1 MTAKICLKCG
11 LLGSENPDIFGE
23 LKDSNI
29 CPVCGAPWID
39 IRNDEKYKKEH
50 KKWMKKHKKDTDL
63 QTKWVEYYTGQPL
76 DPELVAKREAYN
88 KRIIEYITS
97 GKSLDDYHAKK
108 MEKAVHEAENK
119 LETNPTPPAPVVTCP
134 YCHSTNTK
142 KISAGHRWLSTGLF
156 GLASSDLGKQWK
168 CMDCGSKF

>member
-39 IRNDEKYKKEH
+39 IRNDEKNKKEH
-50 KKWMKKHKKDTDL
+50 KEWMKKHKKDTDL

-142 KISAGHRWLSTGLF
+142 KISQMSRVTSIGFWGVFSKKI
-156 GLASSDLGKQWK
+156 GKQWH
-168 CMDCGSKF
+168 CNECNSDF

>member
-50 KKWMKKHKKDTDL
+50 KEWMKKHKKDTDL

-142 KISAGHRWLSTGLF
+142 KISQMSRVTSIGFWGVFSKKI
-156 GLASSDLGKQWK
+156 GKQWH
-168 CMDCGSKF
+168 CNECNSDF